1 MVVDCNHILLIL
13 LRAQLAGSVFNI
25 HPQQYELETQ
35 CVKHGVKYLF
45 FDIDTRTL
53 AYGNLTHNVNAVFW
67 VSTLLDN
74 VMMTFFFFIQRNLK
88 YVCEPMHILTLL

>member
-1 MVVDCNHILLIL
+1 MVVDCNHILLIF

-35 CVKHGVKYLF
+35 CVKHLF

-67 VSTLLDN
+67 VSTLLDDN
-74 VMMTFFFFIQRNLK
+74 VMTTFFFFYTK
-88 YVCEPMHILTLL
+88 EPKIRP